1 MKKNLAVG
9 IVGLGRMGKSY
20 AENLHY
26 KIPQVD
32 LVAACSLSE
41 AERQYAIHSLGI
53 PHVFQ
58 SYEEMLQLDE
68 LDAVFVISS
77 TLMHVDHIIGALEA
91 GKHVFAEKPLGI
103 ELPKCLQAEEVAAN
117 HPEQLA
123 VVGFVR
129 RFDPSYVYAKQ
140 KVDEGAIGTPF
151 LVKSQTVD
159 LDSTAGFQMEFV
171 KTSGGMF
178 HDYNVHD
185 IDLARW
191 YLGSEIKTVFS
202 AGGAF
207 KHQAFAEVNDAD
219 NVLSTC
225 VFENGSMAQII
236 ASRTAAH
243 GHDTYTE
250 IVGTEGILRI
260 GRPSAK
266 NRVQI
271 MDQHGARYE
280 CVETFYD
287 RFEEAFLHMTQDFV
301 DCVLTGRKPALSLRD
316 ATQATRGAIA
326 MTDSL
331 FHGKGLVTLDS
342 KELM

>member
-1 MKKNLAVG
+1 MKNKLAVG

-20 AENLHY
+20 AENLQY

-32 LVAACSLSE
+32 LLAACSLSE
-41 AERQYAIHSLGI
+41 TERLYASQTLGV
-53 PHVFQ
+53 PHVFEH
-58 SYEEMLQLDE
+58 YEEMLHME
-68 LDAVFVISS
+68 SLDAIFVISS
-77 TLMHVDHIIGALEA
+77 TLMHVEHIIGALEA
-91 GKHVFAEKPLGI
+91 GKHVFSEKPLGI
-103 ELPKCLQAEEVAAN
+103 ELEQCLRAEQVAAAK
-117 HPEQLA
+117 PDQLA

-140 KVDEGAIGTPF
+140 KVDSGAIGNPF

-178 HDYNVHD
+178 HDFNVHD

-207 KHQAFAEVNDAD
+207 KHPAFAEVNDAD

-287 RFEEAFLHMTQDFV
+287 RFEEAFLLMTQDFV
-301 DCVLTGRKPALSLRD
+301 DCVLQGRKPTLNLRD

-331 FHGKGLVTLDS
+331 FNGKGLVTLDQI
-342 KELM
+342 